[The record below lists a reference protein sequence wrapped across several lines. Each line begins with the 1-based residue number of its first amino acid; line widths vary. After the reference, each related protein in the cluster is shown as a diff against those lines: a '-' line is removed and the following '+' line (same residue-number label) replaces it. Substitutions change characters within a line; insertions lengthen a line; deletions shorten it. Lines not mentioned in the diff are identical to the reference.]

1 MADKYYYS
9 LGRRKTSTAT
19 VRLFEGAGKSEVNKK
34 SFEEV
39 YPSKV
44 DQTRVLEPFVV
55 AELDP
60 KKFYFTIVAQG
71 GGVSGQ
77 LDAIRLGL
85 SRSIVKMDPDK
96 KSALKKAGL
105 MTRDPRMVERKK
117 TGLRKAR
124 KREQFSKR

>member
-19 VRLFEGAGKSEVNKK
+19 IRLFEGTGKSEVNKK
-34 SFEEV
+34 TLEEV

-44 DQTRVLEPFVV
+44 EQAKIFEPFVV

-60 KKFYFTIVAQG
+60 KKFYFTAVTSG
-71 GGVSGQ
+71 GGIFGQ

-85 SRSIVKMDPDK
+85 SRSIVKMDPERK
-96 KSALKKAGL
+96 TFLKKAGL

-124 KREQFSKR
+124 KKEQFSKR